1 MSATPITRKLP
12 MLDSSDQRAGSVAL
26 VMLRATLLL
35 CAVAMVGTLA
45 SVAWKIATH

>member
-1 MSATPITRKLP
+1 MPVH
-12 MLDSSDQRAGSVAL
+12 DSSDQKVGSVAL

-45 SVAWKIATH
+45 SVAWKIATN